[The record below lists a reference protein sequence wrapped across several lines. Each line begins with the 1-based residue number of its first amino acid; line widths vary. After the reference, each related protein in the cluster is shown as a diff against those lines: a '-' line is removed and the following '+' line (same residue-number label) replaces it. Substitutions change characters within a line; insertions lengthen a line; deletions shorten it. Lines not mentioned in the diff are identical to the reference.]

1 MAQHVQEAKFM
12 SYDTPFKGLKVVD
25 LSQGVAG
32 PYCAMMLAQYG
43 ANVMKVE
50 PTDTGDWSRAL
61 GTVYGD
67 HTAYSIPANL
77 GKRSI
82 ALDLKSADGKAV
94 LWRLIEGA
102 DVFLQG
108 FRPGVIDRLGFGYT
122 AVAAKE
128 PRILYVSVSGFGL
141 TGPLAERP
149 AMDPVLQAYTGLMA
163 ENRGEDGIPHR
174 IPIISIDMSTAIY
187 AFTAV
192 SAALYARRDEPAGR
206 HIEASLMQG
215 GASLQV
221 VRMMGSY
228 LDGGAVRPVIAP
240 SGIYQTQDGWLSITV
255 VRTFEWE
262 AYCKAIGRDDLGAD
276 PRYRTNAEREPHTP
290 DLNAILRPLLRSRP
304 TAHWSAALTEHRVM
318 HEALNSYT
326 EFLKQPHVSES
337 GAVAWT
343 SHPHVGQAIPLPNL
357 IGLPPFADGA
367 ARSVSPS
374 KGEHSTAILREHGYA
389 DAEIAGFLDRGV
401 VLKAG

>member
-1 MAQHVQEAKFM
+1 M
-12 SYDTPFKGLKVVD
+12 SYAAPYQGLKVVD

-43 ANVMKVE
+43 ANVIKVE
-50 PTDTGDWSRAL
+50 PTDSGDWSRAL

-82 ALDLKSADGKAV
+82 ALDLKQHAGREV

-108 FRPGVIDRLGFGYT
+108 FRPGVIDRLGFGYQ
-122 AVAAKE
+122 AVSARE
-128 PRILYVSVSGFGL
+128 PRILYLSVSGFGL
-141 TGPLAERP
+141 SGPLSERP

-187 AFTAV
+187 AFTAL
-192 SAALYARRDEPAGR
+192 SAAIHARRDEPLGR

-228 LDGGAVRPVIAP
+228 LDGGAARPPIPP
-240 SGIYQTQDGWLSITV
+240 SGIYKTQDGWLQVTV
-255 VRTFEWE
+255 VRPFEWD
-262 AYCKAIGRDDLGAD
+262 AYCKAIGRSDLGDDA
-276 PRYRTNAEREPHTP
+276 RFNTGAEREPHAAA
-290 DLNAILRPLLRSRP
+290 LNDILRPLLQSLP
-304 TAHWSAALTEHRVM
+304 TAAWSARLTEHRVM

-326 EFLKQPHVSES
+326 EFLQQPHVSES

-343 SHPHVGQAIPLPNL
+343 RHPGLDQPIPLPNI
-357 IGLPPFADGA
+357 IGLPPFESGA
-367 ARSVSPS
+367 ARTIAPS
-374 KGEHSTAILREHGYA
+374 KGEHSVAILREHGYGA
-389 DAEIAGFLDRGV
+389 AAIDDFVARGV
-401 VLKAG
+401 VLQAAG

>member
-1 MAQHVQEAKFM
+1 MGYAN
-12 SYDTPFKGLKVVD
+12 PFKGLKVVD

-43 ANVMKVE
+43 ADVLKVE

-61 GTVYGD
+61 GTIYGD

-82 ALDLKSADGKAV
+82 ALDLKSDDGKAL
-94 LWRLIEGA
+94 LWRMIAGA
-102 DVFLQG
+102 DIFIQG
-108 FRPGVIDRLGFGYT
+108 FRPGVIGRLGFGYE
-122 AVAAKE
+122 AVSAKE

-141 TGPLAERP
+141 TGPLSERP

-192 SAALYARRDEPAGR
+192 SAALYARRDEPVGR

-221 VRMMGSY
+221 VRLVGSH
-228 LDGGAVRPVIAP
+228 LDGGAPRPVIAP
-240 SGIYQTQDGWLSITV
+240 SGIYQTEDGWLSITV
-255 VRTFEWE
+255 VRPFEWD
-262 AYCKAIGRDDLGAD
+262 AYCKAIGRPDLGED
-276 PRYRTNAEREPHTP
+276 KRYKTNTEREPHTP
-290 DLNAILRPLLRSRP
+290 ELNAILRPLLRARP
-304 TAHWSAALTEHRVM
+304 TAHWSAGLTEHRVM
-318 HEALNSYT
+318 HEALNSYA
-326 EFLKQPHVSES
+326 EFLKQPHVTES

-343 SHPHVGQAIPLPNL
+343 SHPHLDQPIPLPNL
-357 IGLPPFADGA
+357 IGLPPFQDGS
-367 ARSVSPS
+367 ARSVAPS
-374 KGEHSTAILREHGYA
+374 KGEHSAAILREHGYSPE
-389 DAEIAGFLDRGV
+389 DIAGFVARGI
-401 VLKAG
+401 VLQAA